1 MTRELGTRGQSGPGT
16 WHGQQTGGKGSPV
29 VAGDNDTAGTG
40 LLALLD
46 EVGLLE
52 TLALVGGFELLGEI
66 IVADT
71 ASVYDRAL
79 RKDVLGE

>member
-1 MTRELGTRGQSGPGT
+1 MTSDDDGTC
-16 WHGQQTGGKGSPV
+16 
-29 VAGDNDTAGTG
+29 TG

-79 RKDVLGE
+79 RKDVLGELSVAMLESDRSI